1 MESELIAIGLV
12 LLVVAAILMVAVGV
26 GPTPLDAH
34 LAAVRVDTQAH
45 ALVSE
50 IAELLPW

>member
-1 MESELIAIGLV
+1 MDSELIAIGLV
-12 LLVVAAILMVAVGV
+12 LLVVAAILLVAVGV

-34 LAAVRVDTQAH
+34 LAAVRVDAQAH

-50 IAELLPW
+50 VAELLPW